1 MLPEP
6 LALESEKTKKT
17 LAITYEKE
25 LEAFDDSDDSESDS
39 EDEDDDDSDLDSEDE
54 EKALMAELAAIKKEK
69 AIQKAKEEAEERKKR
84 EMEEEKAMNEG
95 NPLIGTANPSK
106 KKKSG
111 SFAVKRSW
119 TEDTVFKNQ
128 APEPKQRKR
137 FINDTIRSDF
147 HRKFMSRYIK

>member
-6 LALESEKTKKT
+6 ASLESEKTKKT

-39 EDEDDDDSDLDSEDE
+39 EDEDDEDSDLDSEDE

-69 AIQKAKEEAEERKKR
+69 AMQKAQKEAEEKRKR

-95 NPLIGTANPSK
+95 NPLIGTGNQSK
-106 KKKSG
+106 TKKSG
-111 SFAVKRSW
+111 SFTVKRSW

-147 HRKFMSRYIK
+147 HRKFMARYIK

>member
-1 MLPEP
+1 M
-6 LALESEKTKKT
+6 ESEKTKKT
-17 LAITYEKE
+17 LAIEYEKE

-39 EDEDDDDSDLDSEDE
+39 ESEDDGDSDLDSEDE

-69 AIQKAKEEAEERKKR
+69 AMQRAKEEAEEKRKR

-95 NPLIGTANPSK
+95 NPLIGGAKASK
-106 KKKSG
+106 SKKSG
-111 SFAVKRSW
+111 SFAVKRAW